1 MANFLKKLF
10 GRAEQKEEPQQQA
23 SELLRQYDV
32 EYIRY
37 CIEQEQVVSALEA
50 HLHTSDDP
58 KEIAMQTLKTACAF
72 YGGDWAGILEV
83 DLDLDVWTPVW
94 WYNPAIQDHTTHL
107 MREFETATI
116 MKPWLES
123 MDQGQGIFIPDVN
136 MVKNTC
142 PDEYAVY
149 KRLRVQSLIASPFA
163 PNPMGFLVIRNPSRY
178 TNHLSMM
185 NVLAYV
191 LHRAMA
197 QQKTID
203 SAKLTP
209 TPDSIHSD
217 KDIVINFLGDMEIC
231 TCKGVLKERDFN
243 SPKSSRVVT
252 YLLLNPRTAH
262 PPLEIYSTLWP
273 DECIDP
279 ETASR
284 NIRGYIYRFRQAFAL
299 ICDYPLIES
308 TPNGYRVNPELNLIT
323 DLQQFDRLC
332 DAARQSVSVVQK
344 VDFMRKAIALYH
356 GPLFQTAQDEHWL
369 IGQVN
374 HYRLCYVTLVNELL
388 STLAA
393 AKDYACVQHY
403 AVNSL
408 TIMPGNLKAYYW
420 LIVAMYH
427 LGTVELAK
435 KELSRAKEALTSE
448 EYGILLGYLDQ
459 GSDIPADELK
469 T

>member
-1 MANFLKKLF
+1 MANFLMKLF
-10 GRAEQKEEPQQQA
+10 GRAEQKEEPQQHA
-23 SELLRQYDV
+23 SELLKQYDE

-50 HLHTSDDP
+50 NLHTSDDP
-58 KEIAMQTLKTACAF
+58 KEIAMQTLKTACSF

-94 WYNPAIQDHTTHL
+94 WYNPGVKDRTMQL
-107 MREFETATI
+107 MHEFETAAVMPTWI
-116 MKPWLES
+116 KS
-123 MDQGQGIFIPDVN
+123 MEQGHGIVITDVN
-136 MVKNTC
+136 TVKTTR
-142 PDEYAVY
+142 PEEYDVY
-149 KRLRVQSLIASPFA
+149 QRLRVQSVIAAPFA

-178 TNHLSMM
+178 INRASMM
-185 NVLAYV
+185 NILAYV

-197 QQKTID
+197 QQKTIE
-203 SAKLTP
+203 SVKLMP

-252 YLLLNPRTAH
+252 YLMLNPKTAH

-279 ETASR
+279 ETAGR

-299 ICDYPLIES
+299 ICDFPLIES
-308 TPNGYRVNPELNLIT
+308 TANGYRINPELNLIT

-356 GPLFQTAQDEHWL
+356 GPLFRVAQDEHWL

-374 HYRLCYVTLVNELL
+374 HYRLRYVTLINELL

-393 AKDYACVQHY
+393 AQDFACVQHY
-403 AVNSL
+403 AVDS
-408 TIMPGNLKAYYW
+408 IAVMPGNLKAYYW

-427 LGTVELAK
+427 LGTVDLAQ
-435 KELSRAKEALTSE
+435 KELMRAKEALTTE
-448 EYGILLGYLDQ
+448 EYSTLLGYLAQ
-459 GSDIPADELK
+459 SKDISSDELK
-469 T
+469 P